1 MSTYLQYFQMCEF
14 IKIFS
19 FSVAFTFPYNREALQ
34 AHHLKVDFFL
44 QNHEL

>member
-1 MSTYLQYFQMCEF
+1 MSAYLQYFQMCEF

-19 FSVAFTFPYNREALQ
+19 FSVAFIFPCSREALH
-34 AHHLKVDFFL
+34 AHRLKVGFFL

>member
-1 MSTYLQYFQMCEF
+1 MSAYLQYFQMCEF

-19 FSVAFTFPYNREALQ
+19 FPVAFIFPCNREVLH